1 MISEMTSERFATLEY
16 ECSDLMSYTQIQMT
30 LKNSRIAN
38 TNHRYTI
45 LEETYYFNLLKIKK
59 RFIYENIKYNY
70 ILKN

>member
-38 TNHRYTI
+38 IDTQC
-45 LEETYYFNLLKIKK
+45 LKKLI
-59 RFIYENIKYNY
+59 ISIC
-70 ILKN
+70 